1 MTTSSEPAPDVRRGD
16 IYYINPSSR
25 TVPNGTNEPTAR
37 PAIIVS
43 NDNNNKFSDYI
54 EVVFMT
60 TRYKNPLPTHVEIK
74 SADKPSTALCENI
87 NTVHIDRI
95 GDYMTHLT
103 DEEIDAV
110 NAALAISIGI
120 SYSDDSLST
129 RGGAQ
134 SHHTTDDP
142 TLAAEYK
149 IKYNEIKRLY
159 IEVIEK
165 LTGKI

>member
-129 RGGAQ
+129 RGGGCAIAPHHRR
-134 SHHTTDDP
+134 SHFSGGIQNKVQRNKKAIH
-142 TLAAEYK
+142 
-149 IKYNEIKRLY
+149 RSH
-159 IEVIEK
+159 
-165 LTGKI
+165 